1 MIARWHEATKD
12 WRQCVDA
19 TPSRHSR
26 PTNSTYTQTQ
36 YTQTQYTQ
44 TQYTHTLR
52 DGRWRHTR
60 PGLTLMTRLHSL
72 RPPELL
78 QRSTLVNSGQL
89 WSSLVKSDWHNAS
102 GTIQHRQ
109 TGTLSCCAHLKP
121 WERRHV
127 HLQMKAYINRQED
140 RRMTFLKLTKQCLFL
155 SHSVPA

>member
-44 TQYTHTLR
+44 THYTHTLR

-89 WSSLVKSDWHNAS
+89 WSTLVSLVKSGQLWSTLVKSGQVWLTLRERYNTTSTDWNPLMLRAPEALRTPTRAFTNE
-102 GTIQHRQ
+102 GIY
-109 TGTLSCCAHLKP
+109 K
-121 WERRHV
+121 
-127 HLQMKAYINRQED
+127 
-140 RRMTFLKLTKQCLFL
+140 
-155 SHSVPA
+155 

>member
-44 TQYTHTLR
+44 THYTHTLR

-89 WSSLVKSDWHNAS
+89 WSTLVSLVKSGQLWSTLVNSGQVWSSLTDTTRAVQYNIDRLEPSHAARTWSLENAD
-102 GTIQHRQ
+102 TCIY
-109 TGTLSCCAHLKP
+109 K
-121 WERRHV
+121 WRH
-127 HLQMKAYINRQED
+127 I
-140 RRMTFLKLTKQCLFL
+140 
-155 SHSVPA
+155 